1 MPHFIGVSG
10 IARKVNP
17 PHVGV
22 SGVARKISDGYVGVN
37 EIARKFFPDVFTWNK
52 YSVKTKVK
60 YTCEKVIERGCNGD
74 SQCPP
79 NYASS
84 HTWCTTQRTD
94 AAISTGRFAKT
105 GTITLP
111 ANYKNKD
118 PGSAVGYTFMASSYV
133 YDSDN
138 ESFTPTFMDSG
149 STSDYAVHVAGEN
162 YGVLYKVV
170 KGSGPQTQGS
180 YLGRVTSENEN
191 AYPDNG
197 IHTDGYWYVKL

>member
-1 MPHFIGVSG
+1 MLVIRIHRLI
-10 IARKVNP
+10 VNSAGTSQNVP
-17 PHVGV
+17 PLFSHVCLPV
-22 SGVARKISDGYVGVN
+22 TLLDAY
-37 EIARKFFPDVFTWNK
+37 
-52 YSVKTKVK
+52 
-60 YTCEKVIERGCNGD
+60 IERGCNGD

-94 AAISTGRFAKT
+94 AAISTGRFVKT

-118 PGSAVGYTFMASSYV
+118 PGSAVGYTFMASSYI

>member
-1 MPHFIGVSG
+1 M
-10 IARKVNP
+10 
-17 PHVGV
+17 
-22 SGVARKISDGYVGVN
+22 
-37 EIARKFFPDVFTWNK
+37 
-52 YSVKTKVK
+52 
-60 YTCEKVIERGCNGD
+60 
-74 SQCPP
+74 
-79 NYASS
+79 
-84 HTWCTTQRTD
+84 
-94 AAISTGRFAKT
+94 
-105 GTITLP
+105 P

-118 PGSAVGYTFMASSYV
+118 PGSAVGYTFMASSYI